1 MKGALAREAPASGGA
16 VFAEGDTA
24 MARTWT
30 AGMMAVAVVLGGSS
44 LGRAQT
50 TTWIHA
56 SVETRG
62 APGEQ
67 VSTFRAHTSTDQA
80 GLQRIPVTRLCV
92 KGIGHQVQERC
103 ADNAASVELVERAVG
118 LPGLGTLCVEAVAS
132 AESAVGPLSATARA
146 CPQ

>member
-1 MKGALAREAPASGGA
+1 
-16 VFAEGDTA
+16 
-24 MARTWT
+24 MARTWMAALVG
-30 AGMMAVAVVLGGSS
+30 AGVVLGATGAV
-44 LGRAQT
+44 RAQS

-80 GLQRIPVTRLCV
+80 GIQRVAVTRLCV

-103 ADNAASVELVERAVG
+103 LDNASSVELVERTVG
-118 LPGLGTLCVEAVAS
+118 LPGIGNLCVEAVAS